1 MQNVKCVIVGDGAI
15 GKTTLLVSYT
25 TDSFTDEY
33 VPTVFDNMAAALL
46 VDGKPMSLGL
56 YDTAGQE
63 DYDKLRPL
71 SYPQTDV
78 FVLGYSVVSPPSFQ
92 NLKSKWIPEIRH
104 YCPNVPI
111 VLVGTKVDL
120 REDLTA
126 LERLAERGLEP
137 VRYEQGAELAR
148 EIGASKF
155 VECSAKTQL
164 NVKSVFEEAARVAIA
179 PQPSNNKKHSSR
191 KLALSRCNILWRLEN
206 QK

>member
-33 VPTVFDNMAAALL
+33 IPTVFDNMAAALL
-46 VDGKPMSLGL
+46 VDGKPVSLGL

-92 NLKSKWIPEIRH
+92 NLKSKWIPEIQH

-120 REDLTA
+120 REDPQA
-126 LERLAERGLEP
+126 LERLAERKLVP
-137 VRYEQGAELAR
+137 VSSEQGSELAK
-148 EIGASKF
+148 EIGAAKF
-155 VECSAKTQL
+155 VECSAKSQF
-164 NVKSVFEEAARVAIA
+164 NVRAVFEEAARIAIA
-179 PQPSNNKKHSSR
+179 PKPTSKKASSR
-191 KLALSRCNILWRLEN
+191 KMAFSRCNIL
-206 QK
+206 